1 MIKKRR
7 QQNETVIS
15 VKLVTAKGLTMEF
28 FYQKGYPQKGYRLKV
43 QRGNLSYQKR
53 YRQADI
59 VKMGHKL
66 KHVD

>member
-28 FYQKGYPQKGYRLKV
+28 FLSKGVSAKGVSAKGVSAKGTTREFVLSKGVSAGGYR
-43 QRGNLSYQKR
+43 
-53 YRQADI
+53 
-59 VKMGHKL
+59 
-66 KHVD
+66 

>member
-28 FYQKGYPQKGYRLKV
+28 LSKGVSAKGTTREFVLSKGVSAGGYR
-43 QRGNLSYQKR
+43 
-53 YRQADI
+53 
-59 VKMGHKL
+59 
-66 KHVD
+66 